1 MALTGNI
8 TDRRT
13 DKLILQQFYYLSNK
27 LIFSFF
33 DECWIEIYSYDE
45 LIINKLF
52 KYGDSFEVEIERPFK
67 IVVGNAE
74 AIEASYNG
82 NNIDFITNA
91 NRLNVS
97 TIMFNDE

>member
-1 MALTGNI
+1 MRLEEKQMTE
-8 TDRRT
+8 T
-13 DKLILQQFYYLSNK
+13 LNK

-97 TIMFNDE
+97 TVMFNDE